1 MIDLH
6 AHILPGLDNGAPDLG
21 EALSMAWLAV
31 EDGIESLV
39 ATPNVIHREVSFTP
53 TGKFL

>member
-6 AHILPGLDNGAPDLG
+6 VHILPGLNDGAPDLG

-31 EDGIESLV
+31 EDGIEFLV
-39 ATPNVIHREVSFTP
+39 ATPH
-53 TGKFL
+53 